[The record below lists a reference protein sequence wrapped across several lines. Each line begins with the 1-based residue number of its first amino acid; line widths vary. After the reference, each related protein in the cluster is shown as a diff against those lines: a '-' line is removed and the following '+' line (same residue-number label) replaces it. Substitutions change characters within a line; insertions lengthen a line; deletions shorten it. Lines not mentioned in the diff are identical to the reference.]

1 MSTTYKTL
9 PSNPQPSKF
18 APLIH
23 AQMIP
28 HHLCVTT
35 PGSLVQPPNSSQFRH
50 ECINLSSHMCSCHHR
65 RYHSLADQT
74 LIHHFLVTFS
84 SPIFKP
90 TSLPRTTRPTHR
102 IQPPTSQPISFKI
115 NDPRT
120 HGPHTNL
127 TRHNCRK
134 KNLNSTSSSQFGHK
148 CINSRCHICS
158 FHHRTHNLLADPALI
173 QHFLIK
179 YIILIP
185 KSSS

>member
-23 AQMIP
+23 AHMIP

-35 PGSLVQPPNSSQFRH
+35 PGSWVQPPNSSQFRH

-65 RYHSLADQT
+65 RYISLTSRSNTNSSFPRHILFTHLQNWHLYLALQDLTSTHS
-74 LIHHFLVTFS
+74 
-84 SPIFKP
+84 
-90 TSLPRTTRPTHR
+90 

-127 TRHNCRK
+127 THVTITGRK
-134 KNLNSTSSSQFGHK
+134 ILTIWAQMYQPKLPY
-148 CINSRCHICS
+148 
-158 FHHRTHNLLADPALI
+158 L
-173 QHFLIK
+173 
-179 YIILIP
+179 LIP
-185 KSSS
+185 SQDT